1 MTAVQVHGAERVA
14 VTGIRVHIGDGGWIG
29 VQPGSVAGVC
39 MVLVVVVTEV
49 LDAGLGLMP
58 AVRRHGRP
66 AELERQKGEQDD
78 GKNSAHRQESS
89 GYVAPRDMWSSTPPS
104 ARLLDSAVVDTT

>member
-1 MTAVQVHGAERVA
+1 MTAVQVHGAERFA

-49 LDAGLGLMP
+49 LDTVDFGVVRFAVGGDVVYENDAVGRLGGAMP
-58 AVRRHGRP
+58 RLHAAADTRVLLR
-66 AELERQKGEQDD
+66 ED
-78 GKNSAHRQESS
+78 G
-89 GYVAPRDMWSSTPPS
+89 
-104 ARLLDSAVVDTT
+104 